1 MEYYSQI
8 GQDKKVIEFYKSK
21 KNGYFVEI
29 GAYDGIALSN
39 TYALEKH
46 LDWTGICV
54 EPLKQRFE
62 QLVKNRTAICSNL
75 AVYHSSDLDVSFDIE
90 ADSGMLSGINTHI
103 DAHKHVVN
111 RNKKTVTVRTIS
123 LNDLLE
129 KNKAPAFM
137 EYLSLDTEG
146 SEYEIL
152 RTLDFN
158 KWAFGII
165 DLEHNNIEPR
175 RTQIRHLL
183 TQNGYLYAGPNK
195 WDDQYIH
202 RSLITTK
209 L

>member
-21 KNGYFVEI
+21 RNGYFVEI

-39 TYALEKH
+39 TYALEKY

-54 EPLKQRFE
+54 EPLKHRFD
-62 QLVKNRTAICSNL
+62 QLLKNRTAICSNM
-75 AVYHSSDLDVSFDIE
+75 AVYHSSNLDVSFDIE
-90 ADSGMLSGINTHI
+90 GDAGMLSGINTHI
-103 DAHKHVVN
+103 DCHKNIVN
-111 RNKKTVTVRTIS
+111 ANKKTVTVKTIS

-129 KNKAPAFM
+129 TNKAPSFI

-158 KWAFGII
+158 KWTFGII
-165 DLEHNNIEPR
+165 DLEHNHMEPR
-175 RTQIRHLL
+175 RTNIRNLL
-183 TQNGYLYAGPNK
+183 TKNGYVYVGPNNF
-195 WDDQYIH
+195 DDHYRH
-202 RSLITTK
+202 RSLTI
-209 L
+209 